1 MSDGTGESTDDPE
14 PQENISG
21 GAAGGGEAAAFEPG
35 DAETRAEAVVDR
47 LGDIYWQKAYGGRDG
62 FECLVRTVLSQNTSD
77 VASQPAHDALMDR
90 YGPDGEPQSGPDR
103 SSGER
108 SDPRDGEA
116 GDDSADGD
124 LAESLAG
131 ADQQTLAETI
141 SSAGLYNQ
149 KSERI
154 IALAE
159 RVCEEYGGADGF
171 DEFVKTGEPGEVRER
186 LLDMNGV
193 GPKTADCVLLFS
205 GGRGGVF
212 PVDTHVHRIARRMGL
227 APADA
232 DHEGV
237 REALERAVPDE
248 KRGSGRKAESDS
260 HTSERE
266 SGDAEFHNGGTYVVG
281 GEEISF
287 ADGGVPP
294 EKCGFG
300 HTAMIQFGREYCSAR
315 KPACLEGPEA
325 CPLYDLCDRVGVYP
339 ETGEVVDPAE
349 TVE

>member
-1 MSDGTGESTDDPE
+1 MSDGAADADGTDGDPE
-14 PQENISG
+14 PAENISG

-47 LGDIYWQKAYGGRDG
+47 LGDIYWQKAYGGRDA
-62 FECLVRTVLSQNTSD
+62 FECLVRTILSQNTSD

-90 YGPDGEPQSGPDR
+90 YGPG
-103 SSGER
+103 
-108 SDPRDGEA
+108 GEA
-116 GDDSADGD
+116 AGAAAGDD
-124 LAESLAG
+124 LAESLAA
-131 ADQQTLAETI
+131 ADQATLAETI

-149 KSERI
+149 KSERM
-154 IALAE
+154 IALAD
-159 RVCEEYGGADGF
+159 RICEEYGGADGF
-171 DEFVKTGEPGEVRER
+171 DEFVETGEPGEVRET

-237 REALERAVPDE
+237 REALEASVP
-248 KRGSGRKAESDS
+248 A
-260 HTSERE
+260 
-266 SGDAEFHNGGTYVVG
+266 
-281 GEEISF
+281 
-287 ADGGVPP
+287 

-300 HTAMIQFGREYCSAR
+300 HTATIQFGREYCSAR
-315 KPACLEGPEA
+315 KPACLDDPEA
-325 CPLYDLCDRVGVYP
+325 CPLADLCDQVGVSP
-339 ETGEVVDPAE
+339 ATGEVVDPAE
-349 TVE
+349 AAGD